1 MNRNET
7 KLLVENWRDFIAD
20 PVEFNRKNKSILS
33 SNILIESRN
42 TKKRFIFKGSFETA
56 LTEVRLGNMSSDVL
70 LEQVINDFKN
80 EIILNEGMWEDIRD
94 FAQSRAKKV
103 TDTVKIA
110 FKKINQMYENVTL
123 KIWNIIT
130 TGKASLNLVKNAVD
144 SILSKLGELQKAN
157 PIMFK
162 LMIYVSMIVVVSSVI
177 MLSTQEAA
185 AEITGVKS
193 LQSDVAMGLL
203 KSFFERIDAFDMQ
216 KNEDVFEYIVEF
228 KKAIESEEEITK
240 AELSKFLQKVLSKA
254 DSLIR
259 LAKESG
265 EGSYDYE
272 WIKELLKSAK
282 AKVMLN
288 GQSVQ

>member
-1 MNRNET
+1 
-7 KLLVENWRDFIAD
+7 
-20 PVEFNRKNKSILS
+20 
-33 SNILIESRN
+33 
-42 TKKRFIFKGSFETA
+42 
-56 LTEVRLGNMSSDVL
+56 
-70 LEQVINDFKN
+70 
-80 EIILNEGMWEDIRD
+80 
-94 FAQSRAKKV
+94 FAQSGAKKV

-110 FKKINQMYENVTL
+110 FEKINQMYENVTL

-130 TGKASLNLVKNAVD
+130 TGKASLILVENAVD

-157 PIMFK
+157 PTMFK
-162 LMIYVSMIVVVSSVI
+162 LMIYVAMIVVVSSVI

-216 KNEDVFEYIVEF
+216 KNEDVFKYIVEF

-240 AELSKFLQKVLSKA
+240 AELSKFLQKVLNKA

-265 EGSYDYE
+265 EGSYDYQ

>member
-203 KSFFERIDAFDMQ
+203 KSLFERIDAFDMQ

>member
-103 TDTVKIA
+103 T
-110 FKKINQMYENVTL
+110 
-123 KIWNIIT
+123 
-130 TGKASLNLVKNAVD
+130 
-144 SILSKLGELQKAN
+144 
-157 PIMFK
+157 
-162 LMIYVSMIVVVSSVI
+162 
-177 MLSTQEAA
+177 
-185 AEITGVKS
+185 
-193 LQSDVAMGLL
+193 
-203 KSFFERIDAFDMQ
+203 
-216 KNEDVFEYIVEF
+216 
-228 KKAIESEEEITK
+228 
-240 AELSKFLQKVLSKA
+240 
-254 DSLIR
+254 
-259 LAKESG
+259 
-265 EGSYDYE
+265 
-272 WIKELLKSAK
+272 
-282 AKVMLN
+282 
-288 GQSVQ
+288 

>member
-110 FKKINQMYENVTL
+110 FEKINQMYENVTL

-130 TGKASLNLVKNAVD
+130 TGKASLILVENAVD

-157 PIMFK
+157 PTMFK
-162 LMIYVSMIVVVSSVI
+162 LMIYVAMIVVVSSVI

-216 KNEDVFEYIVEF
+216 KNEDVFKYIVEF

-240 AELSKFLQKVLSKA
+240 AELSKFLQKVLNKA

-265 EGSYDYE
+265 EGSYDYQ

>member
-94 FAQSRAKKV
+94 FAQSGAKKV

-110 FKKINQMYENVTL
+110 FEKINQMYENVTL

-130 TGKASLNLVKNAVD
+130 TGKASLILVENAVD

-157 PIMFK
+157 PTMFK
-162 LMIYVSMIVVVSSVI
+162 LMIYVAMIVVVSSVI

-216 KNEDVFEYIVEF
+216 KNEDVFKYIVEF

-240 AELSKFLQKVLSKA
+240 AELSKFLQKVLNKA

-265 EGSYDYE
+265 EGSYDYQ